1 MLRSL
6 GITTA
11 LKWFAIACVGVA
23 VWQAYNGNIG
33 AIANAVWSWI
43 QAGAD
48 VVTRI
53 WNEINAN
60 TGKGK

>member
-6 GITTA
+6 GITTIVKYFVLVCIA
-11 LKWFAIACVGVA
+11 VAI
-23 VWQAYNGNIG
+23 WQAFDGNIG
-33 AIANAVWSWI
+33 AIVTAVWNWI

-53 WNEINAN
+53 WESVNAN
-60 TGKGK
+60 TGKGR